1 MTSILPPNWKEIE
14 FSDVVEDSAFG
25 PRFSGDEYA
34 DDGNIAA
41 LRTTDMSE
49 DGRIAY
55 ENMPRARLDESRFSK
70 HFLQVGDLVISRSGR
85 IGTTAVFGGFTIPV
99 LPGAF
104 CIRFRLKSNASPFF
118 FQYLFNSPI
127 GQQIILSVAKGTA
140 QQNITSTNVLKLRIP
155 CPPPDTQQRI
165 ADILS
170 NYDHLIDNNARRIA
184 LLEESIHRLYK
195 EWFVYLRFP
204 GCDRVKVVD
213 GVPEEWQKKSIENL
227 IGFHMGGGWG
237 KEEQEEKHSAPGF
250 VIRGT
255 DIPGISIGNISSV
268 PFRYHQENN
277 LRSRSLC
284 DGDLIFEVSGGSKT
298 HGVGRTLLVT
308 ENLLSKF
315 NGSVMCASFCK
326 VIRPIERDLTE
337 YLWCLLLAERDSGG
351 LTEYESQSAS
361 NIINFKF
368 KEFLSNKLV
377 LFPSTQILQKF
388 NEFVR
393 PPLEQIHNLGFQNQK
408 LCEARDL
415 LLPRLM
421 NGSIPV

>member
-1 MTSILPPNWKEIE
+1 MLNLSAAILKQIK
-14 FSDVVEDSAFG
+14 
-25 PRFSGDEYA
+25 
-34 DDGNIAA
+34 I
-41 LRTTDMSE
+41 
-49 DGRIAY
+49 
-55 ENMPRARLDESRFSK
+55 
-70 HFLQVGDLVISRSGR
+70 
-85 IGTTAVFGGFTIPV
+85 
-99 LPGAF
+99 
-104 CIRFRLKSNASPFF
+104 
-118 FQYLFNSPI
+118 QYPD
-127 GQQIILSVAKGTA
+127 
-140 QQNITSTNVLKLRIP
+140 IT
-155 CPPPDTQQRI
+155 TQQRI
-165 ADILS
+165 AEILS
-170 NYDHLIDNNARRIA
+170 NYDRLIDNNTRRIA

>member
-1 MTSILPPNWKEIE
+1 MKWTTSKFESLYAVPSRNGIYKSKEFHGSGIRIVNMGEMFAFPFIGNQEMQLLRVTDEE
-14 FSDVVEDSAFG
+14 FEKAGLKAGDLLFARRSLVEEGAGKCSLIVPHDQPMVFESSMIRVRLRREHCN
-25 PRFSGDEYA
+25 PRFYYYYFKSPV
-34 DDGNIAA
+34 
-41 LRTTDMSE
+41 
-49 DGRIAY
+49 GRSSITAIVTGVAQKGI
-55 ENMPRARLDESRFSK
+55 RGS
-70 HFLQVGDLVISRSGR
+70 DL
-85 IGTTAVFGGFTIPV
+85 ATIEVHNPP
-99 LPGAF
+99 LP
-104 CIRFRLKSNASPFF
+104 
-118 FQYLFNSPI
+118 
-127 GQQIILSVAKGTA
+127 
-140 QQNITSTNVLKLRIP
+140 
-155 CPPPDTQQRI
+155 TQQRI

-170 NYDHLIDNNARRIA
+170 NYDRLIDNNTRRIA